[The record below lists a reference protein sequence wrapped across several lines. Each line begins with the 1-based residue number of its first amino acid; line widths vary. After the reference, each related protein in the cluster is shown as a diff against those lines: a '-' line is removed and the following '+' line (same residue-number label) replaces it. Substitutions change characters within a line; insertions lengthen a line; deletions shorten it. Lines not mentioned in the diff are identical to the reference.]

1 MQLHFI
7 AETVHTL
14 RGSPCPYI
22 YFENKDVYMQYK

>member
-14 RGSPCPYI
+14 GGSPCPYI
-22 YFENKDVYMQYK
+22 YFENKDEMKF